1 MLAEAARLDDR
12 VGIALALPDRV
23 EHFLRELAGDGVI
36 GDACDQARELLRR
49 DRAGVDFEPRLV
61 ERTGKIAQKVGE
73 EAVEALIEAVR
84 GDKKALT
91 EESADL
97 MYHLLV
103 LWADSKVKASDV
115 WCILEERFDSSGGID
130 EKKAWLKD

>member
-1 MLAEAARLDDR
+1 MSNGKCTAKVLDRLYEVITSRKDAD
-12 VGIALALPDRV
+12 PDKSYTAKLFSR
-23 EHFLRELAGDGVI
+23 GTD
-36 GDACDQARELLRR
+36 
-49 DRAGVDFEPRLV
+49 
-61 ERTGKIAQKVGE
+61 KIAQKVGE

-84 GDKKALT
+84 GNKKALT

-97 MYHLLV
+97 LYHLLV

-115 WCILEERFDSSGGID
+115 WNTLEMRFGESGGVD

>member
-1 MLAEAARLDDR
+1 MSNDKCNAKVLDRLYE
-12 VGIALALPDRV
+12 VIAS
-23 EHFLRELAGDGVI
+23 
-36 GDACDQARELLRR
+36 RR
-49 DRAGVDFEPRLV
+49 DADPEKSYTAKLFSRGTE
-61 ERTGKIAQKVGE
+61 KIAQKVGE

-97 MYHLLV
+97 LYHLLV

-115 WCILEERFDSSGGID
+115 WSTLEMRFDSSGGID